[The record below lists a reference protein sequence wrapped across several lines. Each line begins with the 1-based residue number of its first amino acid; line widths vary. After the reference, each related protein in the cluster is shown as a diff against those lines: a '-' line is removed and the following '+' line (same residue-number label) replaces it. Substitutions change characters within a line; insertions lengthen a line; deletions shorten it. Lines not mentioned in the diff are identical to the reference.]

1 MRFPGRDFVI
11 LLIACVLA
19 AGLATGGRAADRFL
33 SAIDDLPL
41 MAQLE
46 EIPESAVVY
55 SKPQG
60 RIVEVAAR
68 GKVAGDAVL
77 AFYSDTLP
85 QLGWRRA
92 SETAWQRG
100 GERLNLGF
108 QDGPDGLT
116 VQFSLA
122 PR

>member
-1 MRFPGRDFVI
+1 MRISGRDLVV
-11 LLIACVLA
+11 LLIACALA

-33 SAIDDLPL
+33 SVIEDLPL
-41 MAQLE
+41 MAQLDE
-46 EIPESAVVY
+46 VPESAVVY

-68 GKVAGDAVL
+68 GNISSKAVL
-77 AFYSDTLP
+77 AFYAGTLP
-85 QLGWRRA
+85 QLGWHRA
-92 SETAWQRG
+92 SDGAWQRD
-100 GERLNLGF
+100 GERLSLSF
-108 QDGPDGLT
+108 QTGPSGLT